1 MTKKLSY
8 KAITKTIWELY
19 GEIVRTDGTDKN
31 FMNHIYS
38 WVAEQLFFVGEY
50 EEGQI
55 QHFFKFQYDE
65 LTPDYNQDEEHY
77 TKYESMEQYV
87 QHLLDNMDNEHE
99 QLIQDNEELM
109 DKLLEFETIIIDL
122 LPKDEEPETN
132 KQMEEIIKDNSN
144 EIKIK
149 QILLEFENGKI
160 ERGQIE
166 RKKIELIELLEQEE
180 NMFLV
185 EFPDKNQRDG
195 FKSKY
200 YFIDPNTKS
209 YEQNT
214 KNKLKQLF
222 NDKYGVKLHKGND
235 FFYNILERTCNYKE
249 EQTHI
254 VEMENVYID
263 RRNYEITQKNDDNII
278 FTTDRLSYNTYDTHE
293 LQLFHYTEG
302 VRLDDVLTGKIE
314 MSFPME
320 RIKEIF
326 VPKTNQEETNKL
338 LLFMQYLG
346 MMVIGRNPTKLLLIL
361 YDQENERTGNK
372 GRTTLF
378 QMLKTCFPNTFVRVG
393 QEVFKDQFK
402 IETYSRGKHGVFM
415 DENDKDTLIKF
426 HTEIKELLNGSGSS
440 GGAMYTRE
448 QKQIES
454 LPLIIGSNGVPD
466 APLSDTALLNR
477 LLPVELPNQFVD
489 ETKVEET
496 TDTYPKITNLDDL
509 IQQHVDELG
518 QVISI
523 AINEFKALD
532 MSRSL
537 DGQLAIQPNID
548 RTIQILTSNNI
559 VMNLLHTYTKPVAR
573 GTDVVKDWVTTTEIQ
588 ATLSEAYK
596 RATGKPMDKQEINP
610 KKIGTLILQLYPRF
624 MSEKEPNNNAYIN
637 KKKKN
642 GKRYYN
648 ITLHTLE
655 EVQQK
660 ENEILTVLPLGEH
673 KIFDTLEKNI
683 YNKIEEGVNT
693 ISKLRNEFEETY
705 TIKDIEEALEEL
717 YKSGLI
723 DWTGNQN
730 FIE

>member
-1 MTKKLSY
+1 MTKLSY

-50 EEGQI
+50 EEEQI

-77 TKYESMEQYV
+77 TKYESMGQYV

-132 KQMEEIIKDNSN
+132 KQMKEIIKNNSN

-149 QILLEFENGKI
+149 KILLEFENGTIDK
-160 ERGQIE
+160 GKTE

-200 YFIDPNTKS
+200 YFIDPHTKS

-346 MMVIGRNPTKLLLIL
+346 MMVIGRNPTKLSLIL

-402 IETYSRGKHGVFM
+402 IETYSHGKHGVFM

-477 LLPVELPNQFVD
+477 LLLVELPNQFVD

-523 AINEFKALD
+523 AINEYRALD

-559 VMNLLHTYTKPVAR
+559 IMNLLHTYTKPVAR
-573 GTDVVKDWVTTTEIQ
+573 GTEVVNDWVTTDEIQ

-596 RATGKPMDKQEINP
+596 RATDKPMDKNEID
-610 KKIGTLILQLYPRF
+610 KIKIGNLLKQLYPRF
-624 MSEKEPNNNAYIN
+624 LSEKEHNNNAWIN
-637 KKKKN
+637 KKRKS
-642 GKRYYN
+642 GKMYYN
-648 ITLHTLE
+648 ITLYTLE

-693 ISKLRNEFEETY
+693 TTKLRNELEETY
-705 TIKDIEEALEEL
+705 TIKEIEETLEEL
-717 YKSGLI
+717 YKSGFI
-723 DWTGNQN
+723 DYTGNQN

>member
-50 EEGQI
+50 EEEQI

-77 TKYESMEQYV
+77 TKYKSMGQYV
-87 QHLLDNMDNEHE
+87 QHLIDNMDNEHE

-109 DKLLEFETIIIDL
+109 DKLFEFETIIIAL

-132 KQMEEIIKDNSN
+132 KQMKEIIKNNSN

-149 QILLEFENGKI
+149 QILLDFENGKI

-302 VRLDDVLTGKIE
+302 VRLDDVLTGKVE

-346 MMVIGRNPTKLLLIL
+346 MMVIGRNPTKLSLIL
-361 YDQENERTGNK
+361 YDEENERTGNK

-402 IETYSRGKHGVFM
+402 IETYSRGKHGLFM

-426 HTEIKELLNGSGSS
+426 HTEIKEVLNGSGSS

-466 APLSDTALLNR
+466 APLSDTALLSR
-477 LLPVELPNQFVD
+477 LLLIELPNQFVD

-523 AINEFKALD
+523 AINEYRALD

-559 VMNLLHTYTKPVAR
+559 IMNLLHTYTKPVAR
-573 GTDVVKDWVTTTEIQ
+573 GTDVVNDWVTTTEIQ

-596 RATGKPMDKQEINP
+596 RATDKPMDKQEINP

-624 MSEKEPNNNAYIN
+624 MSEKEPNNNAHIN

-642 GKRYYN
+642 GKMYYN

-673 KIFDTLEKNI
+673 KIFGTLEKNI

-693 ISKLRNEFEETY
+693 ISKLRNELEETY